1 MTVTGRFGYGSEAPA
16 VGAELGG
23 RRGFNGPQRRMLQD
37 LCAKTTESSTRNRM
51 QKAADVQT
59 HEITAPGN
67 WPHSQA
73 GKDA

>member
-1 MTVTGRFGYGSEAPA
+1 MTVMGRFGDGSEAPA

-23 RRGFNGPQRRMLQD
+23 RRGFYGPQRRMLQD
-37 LCAKTTESSTRNRM
+37 LCEKTAESSTGYRM
-51 QKAADVQT
+51 QKAAGLQT
-59 HEITAPGN
+59 HETTAPGN